1 MVSAPNACRSD
12 SLPELH
18 AMSFSAGQPISPT
31 PANGVG
37 VLGDC
42 AGAGRLAAQHVPGV
56 MISANFEFLR
66 ATRPELADLGGF
78 AEHYCF
84 TDAAG
89 TLIKLRLFA
98 EQLVKAVFS
107 HHGLAMQYEDSFN
120 DLLNDPTFRSITPVV
135 VQDKLH
141 RIRIKGNKA
150 AHGNLFAL
158 QTAEVIEFI
167 REAHSLG
174 AWYAIA
180 VEGQKRDSLPAWK
193 VLTPETVGSAPALQK
208 LNKAAQLKLAEQE
221 ALMAKLLADLE
232 EARAK
237 AEAAEKSPEE
247 TKVLL
252 TAAQQAA
259 SALDFSEEETR
270 LKLIDDQLIAA
281 GWKVGI
287 RGQSTDEVGQEV
299 PVLHQP
305 TASGTGYVD
314 YVLYSPGN
322 GKPLAIVEAKKTAA
336 DAEQGRTQARIYA
349 DGMEKQHGTRPVIF
363 YTNGYEIFIW
373 DDAKGE
379 PPRRIAGFYSRD
391 SLDYCIFQ
399 RSRQPSL
406 AALSPKRSITDRF
419 YQVEANKRVME
430 RFDQRKRRALIIQA
444 TGTGKTRVAIALCEL
459 MIRAGW
465 AKRILFLCD
474 RRELRRQADD
484 AFEEH
489 LPGEPR
495 VVVRRNTSGDRNARI
510 YLATYPAMMGCFA
523 DFDCG
528 FFDLIIADES
538 HRSIYNRYRDLF
550 RHFDAYQVGL
560 TATPLKF
567 VFRNTY
573 RLFDCEN
580 EDPTAHYSYEEAIQH
595 EPPYLCPFK
604 VVRHTT
610 KFLRDGIKYKDLTP
624 EQREQL
630 EDQVE
635 DAASVSFR
643 GEDMSRSVFNE
654 DTELKILRNLM
665 ENGLRNAD
673 GTRPGKT
680 IIFARNHEHA
690 KLLVKLF
697 EREYP
702 QYGGDFCA
710 RIDNYEPRAEQLISD
725 FKCTDGSKNLTIAV
739 SVDMLDTGIDVP
751 AIVNLVFAKPVK
763 SYAKFWQMIGRG
775 TRLCPDLF
783 GPGQDKQ
790 FFLIFDHWR
799 NFEYF
804 DELKKEEEPS
814 KPVSV
819 TEQLFEAR
827 IQLAEAAVLTQEP
840 EALHLATR
848 LIAEDIAAL
857 PERCLEV
864 REKWRAVHSM
874 RKPGVLEGFQAS
886 TIASLRRDI
895 LPLMRWRDI
904 RGHEAATSHDL
915 LMARLQVETLKKSAK
930 AMNFRDQLAQQTAEL
945 PITIKQV
952 AEKLPKVKSAQNH
965 AFLEAATVTDLESMR
980 TELRGLM
987 RFRRKTASVPS
998 GPLTLN
1004 IREGEDGIEVST
1016 YTPRLVGLDLAA
1028 YRNRVESVLTA
1039 LLEANPALQKI
1050 RSRQPVSDED
1060 LHSLADEVL
1069 IHDPGLRLD
1078 DLLTHF
1084 PNKSRD
1090 LALAIRQV
1098 IGLDAQK
1105 VTAHF
1110 QSFLQKYPDLTA
1122 NQIRFLDLLQS
1133 QIARFGVVELDQLW
1147 DAPFTVLH
1155 TAGVD
1160 GVFTESQQIDD
1171 LLALLNDINQV
1182 AA

>member
-1 MVSAPNACRSD
+1 
-12 SLPELH
+12 
-18 AMSFSAGQPISPT
+18 
-31 PANGVG
+31 
-37 VLGDC
+37 
-42 AGAGRLAAQHVPGV
+42 
-56 MISANFEFLR
+56 MISQNFEFLR
-66 ATRPELADLGGF
+66 AARPELADLGGF

-84 TDAAG
+84 TDPAG

-98 EQLVKAVFS
+98 EHLVKAVFN
-107 HHGLAMQYEDSFN
+107 HHRLQVRFEDNLN
-120 DLLNDPTFRSITPVV
+120 DLLNDPTFKSMTPAV

-141 RIRIKGNKA
+141 RLRIKGNKA
-150 AHGNLFAL
+150 AHGTLHVL
-158 QTAEVIEFI
+158 KVAEVIDFI

-174 AWYAIA
+174 AWYVMA
-180 VEGQKRDSLPAWK
+180 VEGRKRDTIPEWK

-208 LNKAAQLKLAEQE
+208 LNKAAQQKLAEQE

-232 EARAK
+232 VARAK
-237 AEAAEKSPEE
+237 AEAAEKSPAE
-247 TKVLL
+247 TKAIL

-270 LKLIDDQLIAA
+270 RKIIDDQLIAA
-281 GWKVGI
+281 GWDVGV
-287 RGQSTDEVGQEV
+287 RGQNTDEVGQEV
-299 PVLHQP
+299 PVPHQP
-305 TASGTGYVD
+305 TNSGIGYAD
-314 YVLYSPGN
+314 YVLYSPTD
-322 GKPLAIVEAKKTAA
+322 GKPLAVIEAKKTAA
-336 DAEQGRTQARIYA
+336 DAERGRMQAKMYA
-349 DGMEKQHGTRPVIF
+349 DGLKEEHGVRPVIF

-373 DDAKGE
+373 DDAKAE
-379 PPRRIAGFYSRD
+379 PPRPVAGFYSRD
-391 SLDYCIFQ
+391 SLEYCIFQ
-399 RSRQPSL
+399 RSREPRL
-406 AALSPKRSITDRF
+406 AALFPKHSITDRF
-419 YQVEANKRVME
+419 YQIEANKRVTE
-430 RFDQRKRRALIIQA
+430 RFDQRKRSALVIQA
-444 TGTGKTRVAIALCEL
+444 TGTGKTRVAVALCEL

-465 AKRILFLCD
+465 AKRILLLCD
-474 RRELRRQADD
+474 RKELRKQADEV
-484 AFEEH
+484 FEEH

-495 VVVRRNTSGDRNARI
+495 VIVRRGTSSDRKARI
-510 YLATYPAMMGCFA
+510 YLATYPAMMRCFT

-550 RHFDAYQVGL
+550 RYFDAFRVGL
-560 TATPLKF
+560 TATPVKF

-573 RLFDCEN
+573 RLFECEN

-610 KFLRDGIKYKDLTP
+610 KFLRDGIKYKELTP
-624 EQREQL
+624 EQQEQL

-635 DAASVSFR
+635 DAASVSFS
-643 GEDMSRSVFNE
+643 GDDMSRSVFNE
-654 DTELKILRNLM
+654 DTEVKILRNLM
-665 ENGLRNAD
+665 ENGIRNAD

-697 EREYP
+697 DREYP
-702 QYGGDFCA
+702 QYGGDFCS

-725 FKCTDGSKNLTIAV
+725 FKCVDGSKNLTIAV

-751 AIVNLVFAKPVK
+751 EIVNLVFAKPVR

-790 FFLIFDHWR
+790 HFLIFDHWG

-804 DELKKEEEPS
+804 DELKKEEEPTRQ
-814 KPVSV
+814 VSI

-827 IQLAEAAVLTQEP
+827 IQLGEAAVFAQDLD
-840 EALHLATR
+840 ALHLAVR

-857 PERCLEV
+857 PEKCLEV

-874 RKPGVLEGFQAS
+874 RKPGVLDGFEPA
-886 TIASLRRDI
+886 TIATLRREI

-904 RGHEAATSHDL
+904 RGEEAATSHDL
-915 LMARLQVETLKKSAK
+915 LLARLEAETLKKTSK
-930 AMNFRDQLAQQTAEL
+930 AMSLRDSLAEHAAEL

-952 AEKLPKVKSAQNH
+952 AEKLLKVKSAQNQ
-965 AFLEAATVTDLESMR
+965 AFLEVATLADLEMLR
-980 TELRGLM
+980 TDLRGLM
-987 RFRRKTASVPS
+987 RYRRKQRSTSAGAV
-998 GPLTLN
+998 TLN
-1004 IREGEDGIEVST
+1004 LREGDHDIQVSS

-1028 YRNRVESVLTA
+1028 YRNRVESVLTT
-1039 LLEANPALQKI
+1039 LLEGSAALQKI
-1050 RSRQPVSDED
+1050 RARQPVSDED
-1060 LHSLADEVL
+1060 LHVLADEIL
-1069 IHDPGLRLD
+1069 LRDPGLLLE

-1084 PNKSRD
+1084 PNKTRD

-1110 QSFLQKYPDLTA
+1110 QTFLQKYPDLSA

-1133 QIARFGVVELDQLW
+1133 QIARFGIVELDQLW
-1147 DAPFTVLH
+1147 DAPFTAIH
-1155 TAGVD
+1155 TSGVD
-1160 GVFTESQQIDD
+1160 GVFTKSQQIDD
-1171 LLALLNDINQV
+1171 LLALLSDINQV